1 MTGVQTCALPILI
14 GTVYVGNNSIIP
26 DKKTANLPD
35 ANKASFVAFSPTKMY
50 DFVLRTKDAEGN
62 WKNDIRKLTG
72 HSIVEGNRAYM
83 AERQAAKMAAREQ
96 DLQAN
101 AQAGAEGPQMG

>member
-1 MTGVQTCALPILI
+1 M
-14 GTVYVGNNSIIP
+14 
-26 DKKTANLPD
+26 
-35 ANKASFVAFSPTKMY
+35 AFSPTKMY

-72 HSIVEGNRAYM
+72 RSIVEGNRAYM